1 VGFEQTRAQ
10 ILLVQTAYY
19 FIPINKSVATLLLI
33 ENQTQYG
40 FLNKEMA
47 TPFLYLVL
55 VQILDEVHVG
65 TKTGLT
71 LKQVQKLQKLI
82 TQTPKPTKSTGSKR

>member
-1 VGFEQTRAQ
+1 
-10 ILLVQTAYY
+10 
-19 FIPINKSVATLLLI
+19 
-33 ENQTQYG
+33 
-40 FLNKEMA
+40 MA